1 MLKLINV
8 YPTINIITHATTKAI
23 VLCYYCDLL
32 NNMVQQILSDILLH
46 KYKLGYKHE
55 SLFKLYIIQKAIEKS
70 LQLFKVVVYHKM
82 KKSWLQLSIL
92 VHVAN
97 L

>member
-1 MLKLINV
+1 MSILPSTLLPMQQQKLLFCV
-8 YPTINIITHATTKAI
+8 ITVI
-23 VLCYYCDLL
+23 S

-70 LQLFKVVVYHKM
+70 LQLFNYKVVVYHKM
-82 KKSWLQLSIL
+82 KKSWLQLSML
-92 VHVAN
+92 VHVGN